1 MNVLPF
7 KASPVQNRQCYHRS
21 ARTSGID
28 SKGTGEARVVKMAT
42 AYSQKSD
49 RDLVL
54 ACQKREPAAFEELVK
69 RHQRTVYALLYQLA
83 PDWHDTSDLAQECFI
98 RVWRNINNLRNPGAF
113 RSWLTQIVTNLFYDE
128 LRKRPRRI
136 PTISMDE
143 TLDGSDDVTAE
154 QATRDIADTST
165 LPDERILSHELS
177 DAIREAMTKLPE
189 QFRTAIVL
197 REIEGLSYEE
207 IAILTKTEMGTVKS
221 RIARARTKL
230 QELLQP
236 YLSGSSTEVTG

>member
-1 MNVLPF
+1 M
-7 KASPVQNRQCYHRS
+7 
-21 ARTSGID
+21 T
-28 SKGTGEARVVKMAT
+28 T

-54 ACQKREPAAFEELVK
+54 ACQHRDPAAFEELVK

-83 PDWHDTSDLAQECFI
+83 PDWQDTSDLAQEVFI
-98 RVWRNINNLRNPGAF
+98 RVWRSINNLRNPSSF
-113 RSWLTQIVTNLFYDE
+113 RGWLTQIVTNLFYDE
-128 LRKRPRRI
+128 LRKRPRRL
-136 PTISMDE
+136 PTVSMDE
-143 TLDGSDDVTAE
+143 QIAEGSDETIE
-154 QATRDIADTST
+154 QATRDIPDTST
-165 LPDERILSHELS
+165 LPDERILTHELS
-177 DAIREAMTKLPE
+177 DRIREAMTQLPE

-207 IAILTKTEMGTVKS
+207 IALLTKTEMGTVKS

-236 YLSGSSTEVTG
+236 YLSGSASEVTG

>member
-1 MNVLPF
+1 M
-7 KASPVQNRQCYHRS
+7 
-21 ARTSGID
+21 T
-28 SKGTGEARVVKMAT
+28 T

-54 ACQKREPAAFEELVK
+54 ACQHRDPAAFEELVK

-83 PDWHDTSDLAQECFI
+83 PDWQDTSDLAQEVFI
-98 RVWRNINNLRNPGAF
+98 RVWRSINNLRNPGSF

-128 LRKRPRRI
+128 LRKRPRRL
-136 PTISMDE
+136 PTVSMDE
-143 TLDGSDDVTAE
+143 TVSEGGEETVE
-154 QATRDIADTST
+154 QATRDIPDSST
-165 LPDERILSHELS
+165 LPDETILSNELS
-177 DAIREAMTKLPE
+177 DAIRQAMTQLPE

-207 IAILTKTEMGTVKS
+207 IALLTKTEMGTVKS

-236 YLSGSSTEVTG
+236 YLRGSSSEVNG

>member
-1 MNVLPF
+1 MTTV
-7 KASPVQNRQCYHRS
+7 
-21 ARTSGID
+21 
-28 SKGTGEARVVKMAT
+28 
-42 AYSQKSD
+42 YSQKSD

-54 ACQKREPAAFEELVK
+54 ACQKRDPAAFEELVK

-83 PDWHDTSDLAQECFI
+83 PDWSDTSDLAQEVFI
-98 RVWRNINNLRNPGAF
+98 RVWRSINNLRNPSSF

-128 LRKRPRRI
+128 LRKRPRRL
-136 PTISMDE
+136 PTVSMDE
-143 TLDGSDDVTAE
+143 GIDHDGDESDNT
-154 QATRDIADTST
+154 TRDIPDSST
-165 LPDERILSHELS
+165 LPDEKVLNQELS
-177 DAIREAMTKLPE
+177 EVIREAMVKLPE

-197 REIEGLSYEE
+197 REVEGLSYEE

-236 YLSGSSTEVTG
+236 YLQRTGSSEVSS

>member
-1 MNVLPF
+1 MTVLRFQAPQG
-7 KASPVQNRQCYHRS
+7 QNLQCYHRS
-21 ARTSGID
+21 ARSSGAD
-28 SKGTGEARVVKMAT
+28 LKATGEARVIKMAT

-69 RHQRTVYALLYQLA
+69 RHQRTVYALIYQLA
-83 PDWHDTSDLAQECFI
+83 PEWHDTSDMSQEVFI
-98 RVWRNINNLRNPGAF
+98 RVWRNINNLRNPSSF

-128 LRKRPRRI
+128 LRKRPRRL
-136 PTISMDE
+136 PTVSMDDTIEGDE
-143 TLDGSDDVTAE
+143 TADM
-154 QATRDIADTST
+154 ATRDIADTSA
-165 LPDERILSHELS
+165 LPDEKILSHELS
-177 DAIREAMTKLPE
+177 DAIRQAMTKLPE

-236 YLSGSSTEVTG
+236 YLSNSSSTEVTGS

>member
-1 MNVLPF
+1 MNILPLF
-7 KASPVQNRQCYHRS
+7 PVSKEEAQCYHRY
-21 ARTSGID
+21 APGSGAA
-28 SKGTGEARVVKMAT
+28 TRAYGEANVLKMAT

-54 ACQKREPAAFEELVK
+54 ACQRREPAAFEELVK

-98 RVWRNINNLRNPGAF
+98 RVWRSINNLRNPGAF

-128 LRKRPRRI
+128 LRKRPRRVA
-136 PTISMDE
+136 TISMDE
-143 TLDGSDDVTAE
+143 SMDDGSDETAGSV
-154 QATRDIADTST
+154 TRDIADNSAP
-165 LPDERILSHELS
+165 PDERILSSELTG
-177 DAIREAMTKLPE
+177 AIREAMTKLPE

-236 YLSGSSTEVTG
+236 YLSGNSSEVAD

>member
-1 MNVLPF
+1 
-7 KASPVQNRQCYHRS
+7 
-21 ARTSGID
+21 
-28 SKGTGEARVVKMAT
+28 MAT

-83 PDWHDTSDLAQECFI
+83 PEWQDTSDLAQEVFI
-98 RVWRNINNLRNPGAF
+98 RVWRSINNLRNPGSF

-128 LRKRPRRI
+128 LRKRPRRVA
-136 PTISMDE
+136 TISMDD
-143 TLDGSDDVTAE
+143 TLSEGSDETADS
-154 QATRDIADTST
+154 ATRDIADTST
-165 LPDERILSHELS
+165 LPDERILTRELTE
-177 DAIREAMTKLPE
+177 AIREAMTKLPE

-221 RIARARTKL
+221 RIARARLKL
-230 QELLQP
+230 QELLKP
-236 YLSGSSTEVTG
+236 YLTGSSSEVNG